1 MTTTIEK
8 INEVRNTEINMATV
22 NEDYLKAE
30 NELTVLLGA
39 CFIDAKV
46 SCTTYGN
53 GVVVSVSGDTVDD
66 MILDIAFGSEN
77 KSFSLKHAMSHNFI
91 KFENADEL
99 AEVWN
104 VAFELHNE
112 LTTKYKEAKRL
123 AEEAEKA
130 AIKKAEADKKAE
142 ARYERLKEKSL
153 KDFET
158 LQNRPRE
165 TLTKA
170 DEFYYALGW
179 LAKHMGSLTA
189 ILPDYLG
196 SAFEKHFGSEA
207 PKTLIDGRAKT
218 SGGYAKQW
226 SWEFKC
232 TIKKLRETAVP
243 ACIQNVTTDF
253 SKGIHN
259 TSFLWDLV
267 ENYGFQFGKKQDESK
282 IRATVPVQ
290 YIDMFEAGLAA

>member
-8 INEVRNTEINMATV
+8 INEVRNTEINMATAR
-22 NEDYLKAE
+22 EDYLKAE
-30 NELTVLLGA
+30 KTLVILLGS
-39 CFIDAKV
+39 CYIDAKA
-46 SCTTYGN
+46 SCAAYGT
-53 GVVVSVSGDTVDD
+53 GIVTSMSGDTIDD
-66 MILDIAFGSEN
+66 MIIDIVFGTEI
-77 KSFSLKHAMSHNFI
+77 KYFSLKHIMLHNFV

-99 AEVWN
+99 TEVWN

-123 AEEAEKA
+123 AEETEKA

-165 TLTKA
+165 AVTKA

-179 LAKHMGSLTA
+179 LAKHMGALTA

-232 TIKKLRETAVP
+232 TIKKLKETVVP

-290 YIDMFEAGLAA
+290 YLDMFEAGFAA

>member
-8 INEVRNTEINMATV
+8 INEVRNTEINMATAR
-22 NEDYLKAE
+22 EDYLKAE
-30 NELTVLLGA
+30 KTLVVLLGS
-39 CFIDAKV
+39 CYIDAKA
-46 SCTTYGN
+46 SCTAYGT
-53 GVVVSVSGDTVDD
+53 GIVTSMSGDTIDD
-66 MILDIAFGSEN
+66 MIIDIVFGTEI
-77 KSFSLKHAMSHNFI
+77 KCFSLKHIMLHNFV

-99 AEVWN
+99 TEVWN

-165 TLTKA
+165 ALTKA

>member
-8 INEVRNTEINMATV
+8 INELKNTEFNMTTV

-99 AEVWN
+99 VEIWN
-104 VAFELHNE
+104 IAFEVHTFLYSQYRE
-112 LTTKYKEAKRL
+112 L
-123 AEEAEKA
+123 KA
-130 AIKKAEADKKAE
+130 ANEQAIKDAAKKAEADKKAE
-142 ARYERLKEKSL
+142 AKYERLKEKSL
-153 KDFET
+153 KDFEVM
-158 LQNRPRE
+158 QNRPRE
-165 TLTKA
+165 ALTKA

-179 LAKHMGSLTA
+179 LAKHVGSLTA

-196 SAFEKHFGSEA
+196 PAFEKYFGSEA

-232 TIKKLRETAVP
+232 TIKKLSETAVP
-243 ACIQNVTTDF
+243 ACIQSVTTDF

-267 ENYGFQFGKKQDESK
+267 ERYGFQFGKKQDETK
-282 IRATVPVQ
+282 IRQHVPAQ
-290 YIDMFEAGLAA
+290 YLPMFEAGLIA